1 MRQEFQYKNF
11 IYILDENNNHVVE
24 TIPDIPIPS
33 KIYKYYSISENSMNA
48 LEELKLYSTHPFLF
62 NDSID
67 SSELLLDFKN
77 ISEERY
83 ISFFNRML
91 TPEEFNKYDWK
102 ENYVEDKDDNFNG
115 IRNFTYANFSRNYG
129 LISLTTVPF
138 NILMW
143 SHYTSETGFVIGFE
157 TQSLLSDIKY
167 NKDINNYCFRPI
179 QYVDKVE
186 KIDMFHSRFST
197 PDVPFLYITTVKRD
211 NWQYEDE
218 WRLSIYKNSMDIPFG
233 KLYPAMKTYPG
244 KEDRFFRY
252 QKESIESISLGKH
265 FFNGSNCELTKEGNI
280 FVLHKRFDENKE
292 SDERFINFVNHLINN
307 YNDKLYMSGELERG
321 NILLRS
327 LGRIKI
333 EKISE
338 KEYKIIDLKEIKV
351 QD

>member
-1 MRQEFQYKNF
+1 
-11 IYILDENNNHVVE
+11 
-24 TIPDIPIPS
+24 DIPIPS

-157 TQSLLSDIKY
+157 TQSLLNDIKY

-179 QYVDKVE
+179 Q
-186 KIDMFHSRFST
+186 
-197 PDVPFLYITTVKRD
+197 
-211 NWQYEDE
+211 
-218 WRLSIYKNSMDIPFG
+218 
-233 KLYPAMKTYPG
+233 
-244 KEDRFFRY
+244 
-252 QKESIESISLGKH
+252 
-265 FFNGSNCELTKEGNI
+265 
-280 FVLHKRFDENKE
+280 
-292 SDERFINFVNHLINN
+292 
-307 YNDKLYMSGELERG
+307 
-321 NILLRS
+321 
-327 LGRIKI
+327 
-333 EKISE
+333 
-338 KEYKIIDLKEIKV
+338 
-351 QD
+351 